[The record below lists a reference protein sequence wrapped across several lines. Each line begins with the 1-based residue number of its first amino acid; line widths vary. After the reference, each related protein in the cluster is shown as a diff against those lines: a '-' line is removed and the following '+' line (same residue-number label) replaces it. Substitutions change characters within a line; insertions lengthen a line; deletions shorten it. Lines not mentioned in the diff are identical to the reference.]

1 MQPLTKPIRKI
12 SAAVP
17 LLARR
22 GGTPFSQ
29 CGQPAM
35 NTTTSECSMANA
47 SKCDRK
53 TTVSNF
59 LDGPTRRR
67 SSRRGSLTL
76 EAVLVLP
83 ILLLATLAVVQFGVL
98 MLIEQTITHAVTV
111 AAREAGKGADIDA
124 TVLSVNAVLGLHGL
138 SVGPGATLV
147 LEDSLSTPA
156 VQVRGTLPCSVPS
169 TPSVPA
175 GMLKATLCV
184 DLTQKTVL

>member
-1 MQPLTKPIRKI
+1 MRQKDDGFEFFGRTD
-12 SAAVP
+12 SATVVT
-17 LLARR
+17 ARIIDA
-22 GGTPFSQ
+22 GG
-29 CGQPAM
+29 
-35 NTTTSECSMANA
+35 
-47 SKCDRK
+47 
-53 TTVSNF
+53 
-59 LDGPTRRR
+59 
-67 SSRRGSLTL
+67 
-76 EAVLVLP
+76 AVLVLP

-98 MLIEQTITHAVTV
+98 MLIEQTVTHAVTV